1 MKPELEGLLKFGM
14 SKSHHIT
21 IRQQISFARQFEKQI
36 NDAILPFILEEE
48 KDHHPWVILINAW
61 LTLFGYINRKDSSE
75 LTQWATPSIYCYPP
89 LWATLLLNLNR
100 HFQWFSNAYSARK
113 KRIYRLSG
121 HLLTNDNH
129 HKLKMSTF
137 QKQVWL
143 WHLRGKEKKNLY
155 EHGSQTSNEK
165 I

>member
-1 MKPELEGLLKFGM
+1 MAPHPQFIAIRPYELLFF
-14 SKSHHIT
+14 SIW
-21 IRQQISFARQFEKQI
+21 IDISNGF
-36 NDAILPFILEEE
+36 LTPTLE
-48 KDHHPWVILINAW
+48 
-61 LTLFGYINRKDSSE
+61 
-75 LTQWATPSIYCYPP
+75 
-89 LWATLLLNLNR
+89 
-100 HFQWFSNAYSARK
+100 K

-155 EHGSQTSNEK
+155 EPGSQTSNEK